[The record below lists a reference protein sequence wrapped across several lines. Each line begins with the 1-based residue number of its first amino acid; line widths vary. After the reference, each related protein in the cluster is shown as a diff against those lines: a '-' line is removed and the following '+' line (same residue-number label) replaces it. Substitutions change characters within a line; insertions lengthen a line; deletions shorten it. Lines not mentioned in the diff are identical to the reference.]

1 MAGMELGKLELG
13 KLKGLLGIPEEDASQ
28 DIPLQFI
35 LDDVEE
41 TVKNYCSLDDV
52 PEGLINTAYRM
63 AVDLYRY
70 DRPGGEEAPVM
81 VASISEGDTSTGFV
95 NAAEALSGGILK
107 DYQGQLNRYRRLV
120 W

>member
-1 MAGMELGKLELG
+1 MELG
-13 KLKGLLGIPEEDASQ
+13 KLKGLLGIPGEDTSQ
-28 DIPLQFI
+28 DVPLQFI

-41 TVKNYCSLDDV
+41 TVKNYCSLDAV
-52 PEGLINTAYRM
+52 PDGLMNTAYRM

-70 DRPGGEEAPVM
+70 DPPGVEEAPVI
-81 VASISEGDTSTGFV
+81 VASISEGDTSTGFLST
-95 NAAEALSGGILK
+95 AEALNGGILK

>member
-1 MAGMELGKLELG
+1 MELG
-13 KLKGLLGIPEEDASQ
+13 KLKGLLGIPGEDTSQ
-28 DIPLQFI
+28 DVPLQFI

-41 TVKNYCSLDDV
+41 TVKNYCSLAAV
-52 PEGLINTAYRM
+52 PDGLMNTAYRM

-70 DRPGGEEAPVM
+70 DRPGVEEAPVM

-95 NAAEALSGGILK
+95 STAEALNGGILK
-107 DYQGQLNRYRRLV
+107 DYQGQLNRYRRMV

>member
-1 MAGMELGKLELG
+1 MELG

-28 DIPLQFI
+28 DVSLQFI

-70 DRPGGEEAPVM
+70 DRPGGEGGACHGGLHLGRGHVHRVCEC
-81 VASISEGDTSTGFV
+81 
-95 NAAEALSGGILK
+95 SGGIERRHPEGLSGAAQPVQK
-107 DYQGQLNRYRRLV
+107 DGV
-120 W
+120 VG

>member
-1 MAGMELGKLELG
+1 MELG
-13 KLKGLLGIPEEDASQ
+13 KLKGLLGIPGEDTSQ
-28 DIPLQFI
+28 DVPLQFI

-41 TVKNYCSLDDV
+41 TVKNYCSLDAV
-52 PEGLINTAYRM
+52 PDGLMNTAYRM

-70 DRPGGEEAPVM
+70 DRPGVEEAPVM

-95 NAAEALSGGILK
+95 STAEALNGGILK
-107 DYQGQLNRYRRLV
+107 DYQGQLNRYRRMV